1 MRWRRC
7 AWFIADSGQKIVAK
21 GFSRLKQISW
31 IEEISLARL
40 VSFPSWGPFEL
51 NQLQKRL
58 RHLTHFCPLIPEPAN
73 RFLSVSSSPCPV
85 FRSRP
90 KRAKEKEGE
99 KETREKTAGQQDE
112 KSPSVRHTRAGTGT
126 GADEM
131 HMSIDHLKSIR
142 PVASFGL
149 G

>member
-1 MRWRRC
+1 MKIRKEKKKRWRRC
-7 AWFIADSGQKIVAK
+7 AWFIADSGQEIVAK

-73 RFLSVSSSPCPV
+73 RFLSVSSSPPV
-85 FRSRP
+85 PFLSHAP
-90 KRAKEKEGE
+90 TQKGKRAKKKRRGKINQRENSRSAR
-99 KETREKTAGQQDE
+99 REKPERTAHAR
-112 KSPSVRHTRAGTGT
+112 RHR
-126 GADEM
+126 
-131 HMSIDHLKSIR
+131 HR
-142 PVASFGL
+142 R
-149 G
+149 

>member
-1 MRWRRC
+1 M
-7 AWFIADSGQKIVAK
+7 
-21 GFSRLKQISW
+21 
-31 IEEISLARL
+31 
-40 VSFPSWGPFEL
+40 

-58 RHLTHFCPLIPEPAN
+58 RHLTHFCPLIPELAN
-73 RFLSVSSSPCPV
+73 RFLSVSSSPL
-85 FRSRP
+85 SRFSSHVP
-90 KRAKEKEGE
+90 TQKGKRAKKEGE

-126 GADEM
+126 GTGADEM